1 MTKYAK
7 KKRHLT
13 LAMRIRE
20 LIGYLTI
27 GFFSIMTFY
36 KMDTGGNEISLTIAT
51 GLTVLAILIYI
62 FGILY
67 CNYPNPLCHKTA
79 EGKIADSVASRDT
92 GLDYRDIPDSWDVY
106 IYRIEYTYRNRT
118 HTRLVKLTEKLPSG
132 KRPIVKVCPF
142 LPFLIHI
149 SHPEKQ

>member
-36 KMDTGGNEISLTIAT
+36 KMDTGGNEI
-51 GLTVLAILIYI
+51 
-62 FGILY
+62 
-67 CNYPNPLCHKTA
+67 
-79 EGKIADSVASRDT
+79 
-92 GLDYRDIPDSWDVY
+92 
-106 IYRIEYTYRNRT
+106 
-118 HTRLVKLTEKLPSG
+118 
-132 KRPIVKVCPF
+132 
-142 LPFLIHI
+142 
-149 SHPEKQ
+149 